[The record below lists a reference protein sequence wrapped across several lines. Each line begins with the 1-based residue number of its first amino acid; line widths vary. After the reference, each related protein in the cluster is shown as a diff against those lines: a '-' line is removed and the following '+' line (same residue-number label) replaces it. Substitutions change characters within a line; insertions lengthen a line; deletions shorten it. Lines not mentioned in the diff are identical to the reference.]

1 MVSFLR
7 LVILVSLAVQAGC
20 GRNAP
25 ARPTRFTP
33 VELQRP
39 AYTIFFETFG
49 HGEGRAQ
56 GAILYITA
64 GPKGIQMGDGKVAA
78 MIFQPIA
85 GHLDMV
91 LGILY
96 DANPVTD
103 PPPMQLQLL
112 GRVEEDGV
120 MWGEPGDPMVLC
132 DLSQEQVDYVF
143 AHGVPESL
151 IEEMVTA
158 AVDAKWTSKLPAPH
172 RFGQLIFVEADAH
185 VSSAILS
192 ENGDSE
198 D

>member
-7 LVILVSLAVQAGC
+7 LGILLSLAVLAGC

-33 VELQRP
+33 EEVQRP
-39 AYTIFFETFG
+39 AYTIFFKTFG
-49 HGEGRAQ
+49 HGEQRSQ

-64 GPKGIQMGDGKVAA
+64 GPKGTQMDDGKIAA
-78 MIFQPIA
+78 IVFQPIV
-85 GHLDMV
+85 GHPDKV

-112 GRVEEDGV
+112 ARLEEGGV
-120 MWGEPGDPMVLC
+120 MWGEPGDPMVVC

-143 AHGVPESL
+143 AQGIPESL

-158 AVDAKWTSKLPAPH
+158 AVDAKWTRKLPAPH
-172 RFGQLIFVEADAH
+172 RFGQFILMESDAH
-185 VSSAILS
+185 IPSDTHP

-198 D
+198 G

>member
-1 MVSFLR
+1 MVSFRR
-7 LVILVSLAVQAGC
+7 LGVLVSLAVLAGC
-20 GRNAP
+20 CRNAS

-33 VELQRP
+33 EEVQRP

-112 GRVEEDGV
+112 ARLEEGGV

-143 AHGVPESL
+143 AQGIPESL

-158 AVDAKWTSKLPAPH
+158 AVDAEWTSELPAPH
-172 RFGQLIFVEADAH
+172 RYGQFILMEADAH
-185 VSSAILS
+185 ISSDTHP

-198 D
+198 G

>member
-112 GRVEEDGV
+112 GRVEEAGV
-120 MWGEPGDPMVLC
+120 VWGEPGDPMVLC
-132 DLSQEQVDYVF
+132 DLRQEQVDYVF
-143 AHGVPESL
+143 AHGIPVSL
-151 IEEMVTA
+151 IEEMVAA
-158 AVDAKWTSKLPAPH
+158 AVDAEWTSELPAPH
-172 RFGQLIFVEADAH
+172 LYGRFILVAADAH
-185 VSSAILS
+185 IPSGIQP
-192 ENGDSE
+192 ENDDSE